1 MSDTVA
7 DIRLRKLGARLLDQ
21 DRKAHAQAVRE
32 LGSSD
37 DERAIPYLFEAAVI
51 DAIANDWAS
60 FGFPEVL
67 RDCDPHPLLVASRS
81 PLAGRTPGAR

>member
-1 MSDTVA
+1 MSNAVA
-7 DIRLRKLGARLLDQ
+7 DTRLRELGARLLDQ
-21 DRKAHAQAVRE
+21 DRKTNAQAVRE
-32 LGSSD
+32 LGASD

-67 RDCDPHPLLVASRS
+67 RDRDPPPLPVASRRS
-81 PLAGRTPGAR
+81 LAGRTPGAR